1 MQMPVLRK
9 LLYFC
14 AVIVFCL
21 LATELLAR
29 WKFGHV
35 PYFSKRD
42 VFWKV
47 AFERFV
53 NSNVTFAPGGRSY
66 SPKFGWTL
74 SPNATTTDT
83 QPEYKYTIHTNSLG
97 FRAREVA
104 PRAPN
109 EYRLLLL
116 GDSMLFGVG
125 VDEDRTIAACVE
137 QIAQREAPARRVTVY
152 DYSVPGYN
160 TVQALQA
167 GRAFACQASPN
178 QIVLGV
184 FITNDL
190 LPNVMVYADPQGL
203 LATDSVRVRQ
213 VEQHLRERVS
223 ILDRATFTR
232 ILALAA
238 YVPRLRYQF
247 SSEPDIIGHTYS
259 LLTQC
264 ADLARSCNATLSVVV
279 VYPRQAVA
287 GGLVGTWSESR
298 KPGQMIVAWCRRERI
313 PVLDLLDVM
322 DGEAEAKS
330 FFFPHDGHFTAQ
342 GNARVARAVFDSL
355 VAPAL

>member
-1 MQMPVLRK
+1 MRILRK

-29 WKFGHV
+29 WRFGHI
-35 PYFSKRD
+35 PYFGKRD
-42 VFWKV
+42 AFWEA
-47 AFERFV
+47 AFQRFV

-74 SPNATTTDT
+74 SPNASVNETH
-83 QPEYKYTIHTNSLG
+83 PEYTYTIHTNSLG
-97 FRAREVA
+97 FRAPEVA
-104 PRAPN
+104 PRAPD
-109 EYRLLLL
+109 EYRLLFL

-125 VDEDRTIAACVE
+125 VNEDRTIAASVE
-137 QIAQREAPARRVTVY
+137 QIAQREASARRVTVY

-167 GRAFACQASPN
+167 GRAFACQATPN
-178 QIVLGV
+178 QIVLGI
-184 FITNDL
+184 FLANDL
-190 LPNVMVYADPQGL
+190 LPNVMVYADPQGN
-203 LATDSVRVRQ
+203 LATDSLKVRR
-213 VEQHLRERVS
+213 VEQHLREQVS
-223 ILDRATFTR
+223 ILDRATSTR

-247 SSEPDIIGHTYS
+247 SSEPEIIDHTYS
-259 LLTQC
+259 LIAQC
-264 ADLARSCNATLSVVV
+264 ADLARSCDATLSVVV
-279 VYPRQAVA
+279 VYPRQTVA
-287 GGLVGTWSESR
+287 GGLVSSWSESR
-298 KPGQMIVAWCRRERI
+298 KPGELIAAWCRRERI

-322 DGEAEAKS
+322 GGEAEAKA
-330 FFFPHDGHFTAQ
+330 FFFAQDGHFTAD